1 MSTSNMLWNMVKP
14 NSKALYFFGCMTV
27 ACAQLSAADSL
38 ATAGGLSATNIP
50 IGEELLEP
58 TTGGRLRHGHRLNRA
73 GRRPRLHTN
82 TSRSYKQL
90 LSYVR
95 KGLQGHL
102 PKNTSDVP
110 KCSCVMDGHQGD
122 LNVAV
127 LKITLVILGLWAISA
142 GAPLYKGVYR
152 SLKKGCRTCDV
163 YLLVSGS
170 FEFLLKLGN
179 LPGHRLD
186 YVFSATEGLRIT
198 DASGLV
204 SCTVH
209 LNTPLMVT
217 DSISGTMKMFGR
229 EVKSDPVSNYLFNKL
244 KRDGLINYEVVI
256 AFRGGPC
263 YAVDVDTVNDPDC
276 PGLGDSTNLETTHWS
291 VNSREIPLHV

>member
-1 MSTSNMLWNMVKP
+1 MQTLNYCYILLVGPRLLNSAVHLARLTRRTFYALGMIMSTSNMLWNMV
-14 NSKALYFFGCMTV
+14 KALYFFGCMTV
-27 ACAQLSAADSL
+27 ACAQLSAAGSL
-38 ATAGGLSATNIP
+38 AAAGGLSATNIP
-50 IGEELLEP
+50 IGDELLE
-58 TTGGRLRHGHRLNRA
+58 TNTGGRLRHGHRLNRA

-90 LSYVR
+90 LSYVSN
-95 KGLQGHL
+95 GLQGHL

-110 KCSCVMDGHQGD
+110 KCSCVMDGHEGD

-142 GAPLYKGVYR
+142 GSPLYKGVYR

-186 YVFSATEGLRIT
+186 YVFSATEGCGSPTLLDWYHAQFI
-198 DASGLV
+198 LV
-204 SCTVH
+204 R
-209 LNTPLMVT
+209 P
-217 DSISGTMKMFGR
+217 
-229 EVKSDPVSNYLFNKL
+229 
-244 KRDGLINYEVVI
+244 
-256 AFRGGPC
+256 
-263 YAVDVDTVNDPDC
+263 
-276 PGLGDSTNLETTHWS
+276 
-291 VNSREIPLHV
+291 

>member
-1 MSTSNMLWNMVKP
+1 MEHGEGII
-14 NSKALYFFGCMTV
+14 FFWLHDSCMCTTFS
-27 ACAQLSAADSL
+27 CRLPSR
-38 ATAGGLSATNIP
+38 GRWLSATNIP
-50 IGEELLEP
+50 IGDELLE
-58 TTGGRLRHGHRLNRA
+58 TNTGGRLRHGHRLNRA

-90 LSYVR
+90 LSYVSN
-95 KGLQGHL
+95 GLQGHL

-110 KCSCVMDGHQGD
+110 KCSCVMDGHEGD

-142 GAPLYKGVYR
+142 GSPLYKGVYR

-198 DASGLV
+198 DAYGLV

-209 LNTPLMVT
+209 LSTPLMVT

-263 YAVDVDTVNDPDC
+263 YAVDVDKVNDPDC
-276 PGLGDSTNLETTHWS
+276 PGLGDSTNLDTTHWS
-291 VNSREIPLHV
+291 VNSRELPLHV

>member
-1 MSTSNMLWNMVKP
+1 MSTSNMLWNMV
-14 NSKALYFFGCMTV
+14 KALYFFGCMTV
-27 ACAQLSAADSL
+27 ACAQLSAAGSL
-38 ATAGGLSATNIP
+38 AAAGGLSATNIP
-50 IGEELLEP
+50 IGDELLE
-58 TTGGRLRHGHRLNRA
+58 TNTGGRLRHGHRLNRA

-90 LSYVR
+90 LSYVSN
-95 KGLQGHL
+95 GLQGHL

-110 KCSCVMDGHQGD
+110 KCSCVMDGQEGD

-142 GAPLYKGVYR
+142 GSPLYKGVYR

-198 DASGLV
+198 DAYGLV

-209 LNTPLMVT
+209 LSTPLMVT

-256 AFRGGPC
+256 SFRGGPC
-263 YAVDVDTVNDPDC
+263 YAVDVDKVNDPDC
-276 PGLGDSTNLETTHWS
+276 PGLGDSTNLDTTHWS
-291 VNSREIPLHV
+291 VNSRELPLHV